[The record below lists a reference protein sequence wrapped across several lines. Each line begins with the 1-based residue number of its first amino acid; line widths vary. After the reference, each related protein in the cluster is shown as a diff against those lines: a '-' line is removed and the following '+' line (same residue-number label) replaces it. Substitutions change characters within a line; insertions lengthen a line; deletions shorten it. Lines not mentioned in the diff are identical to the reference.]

1 MQDLPPA
8 EDLLD
13 SGAQAPVIRMINA
26 LLLQALRERASDLHF
41 EPYEARSV
49 VRFRVDG
56 VLRDVLEPPRAL
68 HAALVSR
75 VKIMASLDIA
85 EKRLPQDG
93 RIALKLG
100 DKQVDVR
107 VSTLPTGPGERVVL
121 RLLDKDS
128 AQLDLTALGMSEATL
143 AAVDRLIREPHGIVL
158 VTGPTGSGKTTT
170 LYAALSRLPRGTLNM
185 MTVEDPVEYALDGV
199 GQTQV
204 NPKIDLDFARAL
216 RAILRQDPDIIMIGE
231 IRDLETAQIAVQA
244 SLTGHLVLATLH
256 TNDAASAVTRLAD
269 MGVEPYLLASSLL
282 GVLAQR
288 LVRTLCP
295 ACRDARRA
303 DARAR
308 RNCSPSSACR
318 RRLPL
323 YAPAGCA
330 ECNDTGYRGRTGV
343 YELIVVD
350 DAMRRLIHDRAPE
363 HALRAAA
370 ARAGTTSLRRDG
382 ARWLA
387 DGTTS
392 LAELVR
398 VSRAMSPADAR
409 CPPGR
414 TVPSAARR
422 ALKLECARFATRP
435 STRRASSSAAHRRR
449 VGAPGARS
457 PARGGA
463 LSHGDR
469 CRRRR
474 RRRRRRGRALATQ
487 RLRLPAQQVA
497 LATRQL
503 ATLVRSGMPLD
514 QALVRRRGAGRRC
527 ARREALR
534 ARRATLVGAGEPLAG
549 ALARWPRTFSDL
561 YRGLVAVAAETGRL
575 PDVLARL
582 ADYLEAR
589 RGAEAEIH
597 AGAHLPGA
605 RDGHRARA

>member
-1 MQDLPPA
+1 MAQVTPRAATGYAHRIPYAFARAHGVLAQGEEQGGVVVLTRPDATVEGIAELKRVLQRPLLTRAVDAERFATELARAYNVEGGAAQMNEDLARDTDLARLLQDIPEA

-26 LLLQALRERASDLHF
+26 LLLQAVRERASDIHF
-41 EPYEARSV
+41 EPYETRSV

-56 VLRDVLEPPRAL
+56 VLRDILQPPRAL

-93 RIALKLG
+93 RLGLKLG

-121 RLLDKDS
+121 RLLDKDA
-128 AQLDLTALGMSEATL
+128 AQLDLTSLGMSEVTR

-204 NPKIDLDFARAL
+204 NPKIELDFARAL

-256 TNDAASAVTRLAD
+256 TNDAASAMTRLAD

-288 LVRTLCP
+288 LVRRLCP
-295 ACRDARRA
+295 ACRTRA
-303 DARAR
+303 APTAGEAQLLSELGL
-308 RNCSPSSACR
+308 SPT
-318 RRLPL
+318 LPL
-323 YAPAGCA
+323 FAPAGCA
-330 ECNDTGYRGRTGV
+330 ECNETGYRGRSGV

-350 DAMRRLIHDRAPE
+350 EAIRRLIHDRAPE

-370 ARAGTTSLRRDG
+370 ALAGTTSLRRDG

-398 VSRAMSPADAR
+398 VSRD
-409 CPPGR
+409 
-414 TVPSAARR
+414 T
-422 ALKLECARFATRP
+422 
-435 STRRASSSAAHRRR
+435 
-449 VGAPGARS
+449 
-457 PARGGA
+457 
-463 LSHGDR
+463 
-469 CRRRR
+469 
-474 RRRRRRGRALATQ
+474 
-487 RLRLPAQQVA
+487 
-497 LATRQL
+497 
-503 ATLVRSGMPLD
+503 
-514 QALVRRRGAGRRC
+514 
-527 ARREALR
+527 
-534 ARRATLVGAGEPLAG
+534 
-549 ALARWPRTFSDL
+549 
-561 YRGLVAVAAETGRL
+561 
-575 PDVLARL
+575 
-582 ADYLEAR
+582 
-589 RGAEAEIH
+589 
-597 AGAHLPGA
+597 
-605 RDGHRARA
+605 

>member
-26 LLLQALRERASDLHF
+26 LLLQALRERASDVHF

-49 VRFRVDG
+49 VRFRIDG

-93 RIALKLG
+93 RLALKLG
-100 DKQVDVR
+100 DKLVDVR

-128 AQLDLTALGMSEATL
+128 AQLDLTALGMSPATL

-185 MTVEDPVEYALDGV
+185 MTVEDPIEYALDGV

-256 TNDAASAVTRLAD
+256 TNDAASAMTRLAD

-295 ACRDARRA
+295 ACRTRVAPTAGEAQLLAELGLPTDLAALRARGLQRVQGHRLSRPLRRLRAHRRRRRAAPIDPRSRSGARAAGCGGARRDDVAAPGRRALARGRHDLARRA
-303 DARAR
+303 RAR
-308 RNCSPSSACR
+308 VARSVMNDPHAR
-318 RRLPL
+318 PFA
-323 YAPAGCA
+323 APGGAQRASG
-330 ECNDTGYRGRTGV
+330 GRGAHADPCTRT
-343 YELIVVD
+343 
-350 DAMRRLIHDRAPE
+350 
-363 HALRAAA
+363 
-370 ARAGTTSLRRDG
+370 
-382 ARWLA
+382 
-387 DGTTS
+387 
-392 LAELVR
+392 
-398 VSRAMSPADAR
+398 
-409 CPPGR
+409 
-414 TVPSAARR
+414 
-422 ALKLECARFATRP
+422 ATRP
-435 STRRASSSAAHRRR
+435 STR
-449 VGAPGARS
+449 
-457 PARGGA
+457 
-463 LSHGDR
+463 
-469 CRRRR
+469 
-474 RRRRRRGRALATQ
+474 
-487 RLRLPAQQVA
+487 
-497 LATRQL
+497 
-503 ATLVRSGMPLD
+503 
-514 QALVRRRGAGRRC
+514 
-527 ARREALR
+527 
-534 ARRATLVGAGEPLAG
+534 
-549 ALARWPRTFSDL
+549 
-561 YRGLVAVAAETGRL
+561 TGS
-575 PDVLARL
+575 
-582 ADYLEAR
+582 
-589 RGAEAEIH
+589 
-597 AGAHLPGA
+597 
-605 RDGHRARA
+605 